1 MKKIAKAFAV
11 FVAIALLGTAVS
23 CNSSDDGSDPWAKGG
38 PTPTPSPTPGPSGGV
53 PKDALVFNVTADGGT
68 AEDTVLFVKYDRS
81 AKGADELV
89 SISNAEFNIWKN
101 DSLIKTY
108 TTIEFALDEY
118 GDSFS
123 GTTVKPITDP
133 ADMKEYKVKL
143 PIGGTVKKGDVIKV
157 KLAKG
162 TITGPGKAVVK
173 PENILVA
180 LIDIT
185 APAYYKEIADKEYQ
199 PLGSAADSESGLSG
213 TVEEVSAFATE
224 AIGDK
229 VTFNVTTASIGTKN
243 TITLRYLRSAK
254 SAAEA
259 ITLKDAVYYV
269 QYNDGKIYKAKGDIA
284 FELNKYGA
292 CFEEGFVEGKP
303 ITDAMRTASGKYKAG
318 STELSDP
325 ATDASEYTSKISYAK
340 QLKVGDKV
348 TFQLVSAKVAGEGKA
363 KINDIKKLVKAV
375 LVDEDEDAGKASGM
389 SPGGYYQ
396 ELCAQLVTGVY
407 PRVIKDDATIEAV
420 EETPTP
426 TGKTIDVAVNHYD
439 GADHGIQYTEA
450 VATCIPAGAKSGDV
464 YTLKMVGTA
473 DAEFTANLLFVN
485 GSWAGITGEAIPV
498 TFTTTEFTIEKDFT
512 FSADTDADCKFML
525 TNAEMSPAVA
535 KKLTLKE
542 YSFTKKGATPTPTPT
557 GSYKAYTL
565 TTNKAVKKDDVGLTF
580 QYFVGAGETPV
591 TVDITNLKVSLKVGD
606 AAAVEKTFDSVK
618 IEHHSWDANAAESN
632 ARVNLSL
639 GSADEEIASGTT
651 VVLQVLAATLSDATK
666 ADGITFALQ
675 QDGKHNEYD
684 MLTAADSHPFAK

>member
-23 CNSSDDGSDPWAKGG
+23 CNSSDDVSDPWAKGG
-38 PTPTPSPTPGPSGGV
+38 PTPAPIGPGGGGRSGASWSDAELIGSLANTEYTWKEANIPADIAKRLQVGSKIIFEVEPKEDAAGEKYCKFRVTKGWTACGV
-53 PKDALVFNVTADGGT
+53 SEYYTLAGDKIDVKEDADNPGTYENKDGNGGTYYCVVTAENLAKLQGGFDLVGNFKLIKIGIT
-68 AEDTVLFVKYDRS
+68 NLKAKEAEDPTV
-81 AKGADELV
+81 AK
-89 SISNAEFNIWKN
+89 
-101 DSLIKTY
+101 
-108 TTIEFALDEY
+108 
-118 GDSFS
+118 
-123 GTTVKPITDP
+123 
-133 ADMKEYKVKL
+133 
-143 PIGGTVKKGDVIKV
+143 
-157 KLAKG
+157 
-162 TITGPGKAVVK
+162 
-173 PENILVA
+173 
-180 LIDIT
+180 
-185 APAYYKEIADKEYQ
+185 
-199 PLGSAADSESGLSG
+199 
-213 TVEEVSAFATE
+213 
-224 AIGDK
+224 
-229 VTFNVTTASIGTKN
+229 
-243 TITLRYLRSAK
+243 TITLEKNQYATNPESQAK
-254 SAAEA
+254 VV
-259 ITLKDAVYYV
+259 LD
-269 QYNDGKIYKAKGDIA
+269 
-284 FELNKYGA
+284 FNK
-292 CFEEGFVEGKP
+292 V
-303 ITDAMRTASGKYKAG
+303 
-318 STELSDP
+318 
-325 ATDASEYTSKISYAK
+325 
-340 QLKVGDKV
+340 KVGDKV
-348 TFQLVSAKVAGEGKA
+348 T
-363 KINDIKKLVKAV
+363 VKMK
-375 LVDEDEDAGKASGM
+375 GKASKAFKGEFFIVDTTEAA
-389 SPGGYYQ
+389 GYWS
-396 ELCAQLVTGVY
+396 ELAPKYPADKSEGVAN
-407 PRVIKDDATIEAV
+407 PLDVPVDFTIENVFEITKPQTGTGTNACMFVINAV
-420 EETPTP
+420 DGDDTVTLKCTEYSITLTKGDGWNEPETP

-498 TFTTTEFTIEKDFT
+498 TFTTTEFTIEKNFT